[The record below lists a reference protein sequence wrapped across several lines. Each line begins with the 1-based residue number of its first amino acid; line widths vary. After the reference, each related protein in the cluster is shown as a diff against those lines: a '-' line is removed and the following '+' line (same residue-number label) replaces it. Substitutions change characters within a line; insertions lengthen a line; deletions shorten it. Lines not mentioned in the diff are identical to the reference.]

1 MCFILLDTFSGL
13 WVTMMATLQW
23 PTGCQQKWRGKPGE
37 MRINWRFKR
46 QKSERNG
53 TYHAKRSSA
62 KIGGHPG
69 APYCNC
75 SDHIYSTVCFPKWT
89 HDKNK
94 QMRDPKTSTEM
105 NQHCCHILYYLVN
118 FNWSSIYA
126 SNDILHVHIYR
137 IYMYSIYIYIIIVIF
152 A

>member
-1 MCFILLDTFSGL
+1 MCFIRLDTFSGL

-37 MRINWRFKR
+37 MKINWRFKR

-62 KIGGHPG
+62 KIGEHPG

-75 SDHIYSTVCFPKWT
+75 SDKHTYIALFVSPNEHMTRTKKYVIQKHQQKWT
-89 HDKNK
+89 NIVVIYCIIWLISIDLVY
-94 QMRDPKTSTEM
+94 MRPM
-105 NQHCCHILYYLVN
+105 
-118 FNWSSIYA
+118 IYCTCIFIA
-126 SNDILHVHIYR
+126 YTCTV
-137 IYMYSIYIYIIIVIF
+137 YITIVIF